1 MAEPFLAEVVFPLP
15 LRRAFDYRV
24 PPTLDAAIRPGHR
37 VWAPFGAR
45 GRKMGIV
52 VRRHPAEGAVRSLDS
67 LKTIDAPVESDV
79 ALPEREIALA
89 RWMADRYW
97 CSLGEAAFTVSALG
111 RKLPPKRPV
120 PPRTP
125 EARERPAPF
134 NPTPD
139 QQGAIDVVV
148 PAVRAGGF
156 RPFLIHGV
164 AAAGKTEVY
173 RRAIEGALEGGRG
186 AILFVPEIGLTPQ
199 MEDLFRRWFGAA
211 LEVWHSHIADGDRW
225 RIWRR
230 ARSGEC
236 RLVIGP
242 RSALF
247 VPVTPLGLIV
257 VDEEHDASYKQD
269 SAPHYHARDVAWEKA
284 RLHGATLLL
293 GSATPSLET
302 LQAAREGRV
311 ESLALPRRV
320 DDRPFP
326 AVRLIDTRK
335 AGWYISDELVNA
347 IRDRLAKKEQSLLFL
362 NRRGYATRLRCRA
375 CEWESRCPR
384 CAVSLVLHRDPPA
397 DALRCHLCEH
407 SEPPPDRC
415 PQCRGEMIK
424 ATGRGTQ
431 KVLKDLATLFPAA
444 RLLRW
449 DRDAMSRRGSQTRAY
464 ESVRAGDVDIVVGTQ
479 MVAQGHDFPRLT
491 LVGVLD
497 ADSALRLPDFRAAER
512 TFQLITQ
519 VAGRAGRA
527 DRPGEVIVQTRHPD
541 HYALRS
547 VQSRDPASFVEEEL
561 SFRREAG
568 YPPFARLAM
577 LRVRAVRAD
586 RAEAAAEALTRTL
599 ESPDLPDGAAILG
612 PAPAFHERREDESQ
626 WQVLLKATPAL
637 FPEIL
642 QRLEKFEAPTG
653 VSLSVNVDPED
664 LD

>member
-1 MAEPFLAEVVFPLP
+1 
-15 LRRAFDYRV
+15 
-24 PPTLDAAIRPGHR
+24 
-37 VWAPFGAR
+37 
-45 GRKMGIV
+45 
-52 VRRHPAEGAVRSLDS
+52 
-67 LKTIDAPVESDV
+67 
-79 ALPEREIALA
+79 
-89 RWMADRYW
+89 
-97 CSLGEAAFTVSALG
+97 
-111 RKLPPKRPV
+111 
-120 PPRTP
+120 
-125 EARERPAPF
+125 
-134 NPTPD
+134 
-139 QQGAIDVVV
+139 
-148 PAVRAGGF
+148 
-156 RPFLIHGV
+156 
-164 AAAGKTEVY
+164 
-173 RRAIEGALEGGRG
+173 
-186 AILFVPEIGLTPQ
+186 
-199 MEDLFRRWFGAA
+199 
-211 LEVWHSHIADGDRW
+211 
-225 RIWRR
+225 
-230 ARSGEC
+230 
-236 RLVIGP
+236 
-242 RSALF
+242 
-247 VPVTPLGLIV
+247 
-257 VDEEHDASYKQD
+257 
-269 SAPHYHARDVAWEKA
+269 
-284 RLHGATLLL
+284 
-293 GSATPSLET
+293 
-302 LQAAREGRV
+302 
-311 ESLALPRRV
+311 
-320 DDRPFP
+320 
-326 AVRLIDTRK
+326 RK